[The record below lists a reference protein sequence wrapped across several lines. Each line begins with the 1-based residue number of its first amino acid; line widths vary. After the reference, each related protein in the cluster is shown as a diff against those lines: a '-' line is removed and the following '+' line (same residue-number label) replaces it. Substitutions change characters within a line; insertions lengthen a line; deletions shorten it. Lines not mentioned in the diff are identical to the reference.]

1 MVWNKRALTMGI
13 AALLL
18 LGVGFAA
25 GWRSVG
31 FSDRPISQS
40 PGEQA
45 LHHYTVSGSQSMDR
59 PPAAQQSPRALPT
72 APGAAPMSFRG
83 VAQDV
88 LPVVVE
94 INTVEVVRQQ
104 VPRFQSPFDF
114 FFGPR
119 SPQQQQQPEEREF
132 RRPGLGSGVIVQR
145 EGNTVFVITNNHV
158 VGQAGEISLRLFD
171 GREFAA
177 ETVGR
182 DPRTD
187 LALVKF
193 ETPDEVPIARLG
205 NSDDLYVGDW
215 VLAVGNPFGFEST
228 VTAGIVSALG
238 RRPQPGSP
246 IAGFTDFIQTD
257 ASINPGNSGGAL
269 ADMDGNIVGI
279 NTWIASRSGGSVGL
293 GFAIPI
299 NTARRA
305 ISDFIEI
312 GQVVYGWLGVSIGDV
327 SPQAMPGLDEDL
339 GVTGRQGALVMSVH
353 RGSPAARRGIRPGD
367 FVTQIDNT
375 RITDATQMT
384 RVVGNLPPGRQTT
397 FRLIRDGQERT
408 VNVTLDR
415 RGTEDQV
422 ADGSQVWPGMTI
434 VPLNDSLRQARN
446 IGDDVEGLLVL
457 NVVPESPAAIAGL
470 RPGDVISQVGDSHVR
485 TAREFYRV
493 LARAHGEILFRVTRQ
508 GVRVVAGMDAL

>member
-1 MVWNKRALTMGI
+1 MIWNKRTLTTGI
-13 AALLL
+13 IALLL
-18 LGVGFAA
+18 VLVGFAA
-25 GWRSVG
+25 GWRSG
-31 FSDRPISQS
+31 GSSDHTKS

-45 LHHYTVSGSQSMDR
+45 LHHQTVSGSQSVDR
-59 PPAAQQSPRALPT
+59 PPAAQAAQRPLPA

-83 VAQDV
+83 VAQNV

-119 SPQQQQQPEEREF
+119 SPQQQQQQPEEREF

-145 EGNTVFVITNNHV
+145 EGNSVYVITNNHV
-158 VGQAGEISLRLFD
+158 VGQAGEISLRLYD
-171 GREFAA
+171 GREFSA

-193 ETPDEVPIARLG
+193 ETSDEVPIARLG
-205 NSDDLYVGDW
+205 DSDDLYVGDW

-305 ISDFIEI
+305 ITDFIEI

-339 GVTGRQGALVMSVH
+339 GVAGRQGALVMSVH
-353 RGSPAARRGIRPGD
+353 RGSPAARGGIRPGD

-384 RVVGNLPPGRQTT
+384 RVVGNLPPGRQTA
-397 FRLIRDGQERT
+397 FRLIRNGQERT

-415 RGTEDQV
+415 RGTEEQV
-422 ADGSQVWPGMTI
+422 ADGSQIWPGMTI
-434 VPLNDSLRQARN
+434 APLTDTLRQARN
-446 IGDDVEGLLVL
+446 IGDDVEGLLIL

-493 LARAHGEILFRVTRQ
+493 LSQARGEILFRVTRQ